1 MQQKELLTQLEVAK
15 IGEEIS
21 HEMAAD
27 FVRSYENTYPNATI
41 GYTVGRNIIDQILA
55 QPGCAG
61 LRFYNAI
68 NEFGQTTLVY
78 VGVDA
83 QGNDMIKTVI
93 VDAAGNIAEKNAM
106 VADRVQDPS
115 TTTTKPWWWPF

>member
-1 MQQKELLTQLEVAK
+1 
-15 IGEEIS
+15 
-21 HEMAAD
+21 MAAD

-41 GYTVGRNIIDQILA
+41 GYTVGRDIIDQILA

-83 QGNDMIKTVI
+83 QGNDMMKTVT
-93 VDAAGNIAEKNAM
+93 VDTVGNISEQNAI
-106 VADRVQDPS
+106 VADRVGGTP
-115 TTTTKPWWWPF
+115 TTTTTTPWWWPF